1 MYKKV
6 IYTIEGFGEG
16 FKEIEKKMGEYMER
30 IDNVPISTVGIRKY
44 DNIDDAFIVEHTH
57 DKLMEYDNER
67 LCTKLLNKRLGFS
80 DVANFITH
88 NIKHEDSDCISAI
101 LDDKID
107 SELEYV
113 YDILNDENGVDKF
126 REIYELKEDAF
137 GDSFVIFK

>member
-44 DNIDDAFIVEHTH
+44 DNIDDAFIAEHTH
-57 DKLMEYDNER
+57 DKLMEYDNEI
-67 LCTKLLNKRLGFS
+67 LGMKYLSKRLGFS
-80 DVANFITH
+80 DVANYITS
-88 NIKHEDSDCISAI
+88 NIKRVGSDRISAL
-101 LDDKID
+101 LDEKID
-107 SELEYV
+107 SELDSV
-113 YDILNDENGVDKF
+113 YNLLDEENGEDKF